1 MELVSV
7 AAVAENGVIGNDGEL
22 PWPSI
27 PADRRQYRERVAGSP
42 VVLGRR
48 TFESMRE
55 DLPGSTQVVLS
66 RSERSFEETS
76 AHHASGADEAVE
88 TAEALDAETAY
99 VLGGAGVYDLFQ
111 PRVDRMVLS
120 RVPGEY
126 EGDSHYPDWNT
137 AEWELID
144 RTEYDRFA
152 LEEWRRR

>member
-1 MELVSV
+1 MDLAERDAYQGRPTTEGMELVSV

-66 RSERSFEETS
+66 RSEQSFEETS
-76 AHHASGADEAVE
+76 AHHASGAEHVRGLCVQRLGR
-88 TAEALDAETAY
+88 LDRL
-99 VLGGAGVYDLFQ
+99 VGAGGVVC
-111 PRVDRMVLS
+111 R
-120 RVPGEY
+120 
-126 EGDSHYPDWNT
+126 
-137 AEWELID
+137 
-144 RTEYDRFA
+144 RF
-152 LEEWRRR
+152 LKGPL